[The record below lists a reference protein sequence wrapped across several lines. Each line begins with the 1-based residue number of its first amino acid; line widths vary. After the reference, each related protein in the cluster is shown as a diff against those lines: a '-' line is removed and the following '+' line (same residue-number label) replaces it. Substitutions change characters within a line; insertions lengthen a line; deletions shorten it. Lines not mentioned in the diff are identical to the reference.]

1 VYCKIPSGFLIAFT
15 DRTPYHVSQMNT
27 EAATIAE
34 IPTGETDENALLSIA
49 DSLRARFFATVSL
62 QHQKEFGQFLTTP
75 HVADL
80 MAAMFQLRSR
90 HMRLLDAG
98 AGMGI
103 LSAAFVRRQL
113 QKKMPPKRIEVT
125 AYELDATLVRGI
137 EQTYEA
143 CRLACQQHGVEF
155 SATIRN
161 ADFIAEAAEMQRHD
175 FFSKVPHVF
184 DAAIVNPP
192 YGKLSTT
199 SDGYRLLRA
208 VGAETT
214 NLYTAFLN
222 LIIGLLRP
230 HGELVAITPRS
241 FCNGPYFKPFR
252 QRLLMKM
259 SLRRIHV
266 FESRTAAFRHDDV
279 LQENVIL
286 HAVKGA
292 RHSDSICVSQSSG
305 GNRDAVHGRTFPATE
320 IVSPADAEAFIHIP
334 TSEQHLAARGQV
346 TRLEA
351 TLDRLG
357 LAVSTGRVVDFR
369 AREQIRQKPEAGTCP
384 LIYPCNFDGLFVTW
398 PAERG
403 RKPNAI
409 RDDDQTQSLIIPAA
423 VYVLT
428 KRFTSKEERR
438 RVVAC
443 IYDPIRIG
451 SQRVGFENHLNYIHA
466 SGKGLE
472 MLLAKGLWAYLNSS
486 VLDLYFRRFNG
497 HTQVNATDLRN
508 VRFPTAQQLRAIGG
522 QIDDRSLGQDEV
534 DQIVTRELKA

>member
-1 VYCKIPSGFLIAFT
+1 MHALAETVVDGRTAQT
-15 DRTPYHVSQMNT
+15 DDRS
-27 EAATIAE
+27 
-34 IPTGETDENALLSIA
+34 LLSIPDA
-49 DSLRARFFATVSL
+49 LRARFFAAANP
-62 QHQKEFGQFLTTP
+62 QHQKELGQFLTPP

-80 MAAMFQLRSR
+80 MAGMFGVRAG
-90 HMRLLDAG
+90 HIRLLDAG

-113 QKKMPPKRIEVT
+113 QKKTPPKRIDVT
-125 AYELDATLVRGI
+125 AYELDATFVQGI

-175 FFSKVPHVF
+175 FFSKAPQVF

-252 QRLLMKM
+252 QRLLMEM
-259 SLRRIHV
+259 CLRRIHV
-266 FESRTAAFRHDDV
+266 FASRTAAFKHDDV

-292 RHSDSICVSQSSG
+292 PNANAIRVSQSSG
-305 GNRDAVHGRTFPATE
+305 GNHAVVHGRTFPAAE
-320 IVSPADAEAFIHIP
+320 IVSPTDTEAFIHIP

-346 TRLEA
+346 ARLEA
-351 TLDRLG
+351 TLDGLG

-384 LIYPCNFDGLFVTW
+384 LIYPCHFDGLFVAW
-398 PAERG
+398 PADRG

-409 RDDDQTQSLIIPAA
+409 RDDDQTQSLTIPAA

-466 SGKGLE
+466 KGKGLD

-486 VLDLYFRRFNG
+486 VLDLYFRQFNG

-508 VRFPTAQQLRAIGG
+508 VRFPTAQQLRAIGS
-522 QIDDRSLGQDEV
+522 QIDDTSLGQDEV